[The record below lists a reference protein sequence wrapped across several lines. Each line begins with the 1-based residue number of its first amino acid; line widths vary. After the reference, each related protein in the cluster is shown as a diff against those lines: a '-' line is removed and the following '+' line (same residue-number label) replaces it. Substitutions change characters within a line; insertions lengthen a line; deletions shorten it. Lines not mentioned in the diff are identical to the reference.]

1 LECYAMM
8 HTNFLYVILFSMC
21 KRGASF
27 SITVITVTEPG
38 LFTSRAF
45 YTGDRRPAHRKT
57 ITSLT
62 TLNENNAALR

>member
-1 LECYAMM
+1 
-8 HTNFLYVILFSMC
+8 MC
-21 KRGASF
+21 KRGASV

-57 ITSLT
+57 IISLT
-62 TLNENNAALR
+62 TVNENNAALR